1 MPSTREYRRIFRRL
15 FVTHLGLALL
25 PLVALG
31 IFSIDRINSI
41 YDEKIS
47 AGIEAVCSSKHRAL
61 DTFLH
66 ERISQIKTLAFT
78 HGLAELRDPDRL
90 SRIFTVMQQSG
101 RSFVDLGIIGMD
113 GRHISYVGPF
123 DLRDANYVSAPWFT
137 EVLRKGVFVSD
148 VFMGF
153 RNVPH
158 FIIAVLRHEGGESF
172 IMRATIDMEAINSLL
187 QRVYSGERSD
197 AFLINEQGVLQT
209 DSRDY
214 GRIMEQFNVTLPNV
228 LRQGIALVPLP
239 SQPGDSGSKE
249 PLAAMMHL
257 DSMPWLLVVV
267 DDVRE
272 SLAPLHRLR
281 IYILLFVGL
290 GAVLVTVG
298 AFLGTRYIVSC
309 LAAADRKQA
318 HIDARMLQSSK
329 MAALGKMAAGVAH
342 EVNNPLAVIN
352 EKAGLGL
359 DLLHMSGDFERKD
372 RLINL
377 LEAIESTVERA
388 RGITHRLLGFAR
400 RMEANRQELSVPE
413 VLTET
418 MGFLER
424 GAKNR
429 GVNIGTDFAEGL
441 PDIVSDRGQLQQ
453 VFLNIMGNALDAVP
467 DGGKVDIACPRTDG
481 GGLLVRVTDNGKG
494 MSPEVIKH
502 IFEPFYSTKKEK
514 GNGLGMFITYGIVR
528 RLGGEITVDS
538 TEGKGTTVS
547 ITLPLTPP
555 ERPVEA

>member
-66 ERISQIKTLAFT
+66 ERVSQIKTLAFT
-78 HGLAELRDPDRL
+78 HDLAELRDPDRL

-123 DLRDANYVSAPWFT
+123 DLRDANYVNAPWFT

-214 GRIMEQFNVTLPNV
+214 GRILEHFDVTLPNV

-309 LAAADRKQA
+309 LTAADRKQA

-342 EVNNPLAVIN
+342 EVNNPLMLIQENAGWIRDLLQDENPKNMVNYDEIMESTDKIEKHVQRAKGITQRMLGFGRRMNPGRSEIMVNVLVDQATEFLKTEARGRNITIEKDFSADVPVILSDSAQLEQVFIN
-352 EKAGLGL
+352 IMDNAIKYSAPGGRITVKLWAGEYKAFAEIIDQGRGIPPEDLENVKTKFYKGSNSVRGSGIGLALVDSIMTALDGTMDIKSTLGRGTVVTLGL
-359 DLLHMSGDFERKD
+359 PIYKR
-372 RLINL
+372 
-377 LEAIESTVERA
+377 
-388 RGITHRLLGFAR
+388 
-400 RMEANRQELSVPE
+400 
-413 VLTET
+413 
-418 MGFLER
+418 
-424 GAKNR
+424 
-429 GVNIGTDFAEGL
+429 
-441 PDIVSDRGQLQQ
+441 
-453 VFLNIMGNALDAVP
+453 
-467 DGGKVDIACPRTDG
+467 
-481 GGLLVRVTDNGKG
+481 
-494 MSPEVIKH
+494 
-502 IFEPFYSTKKEK
+502 
-514 GNGLGMFITYGIVR
+514 
-528 RLGGEITVDS
+528 
-538 TEGKGTTVS
+538 
-547 ITLPLTPP
+547 
-555 ERPVEA
+555 

>member
-66 ERISQIKTLAFT
+66 ERVSQIKTLAFT
-78 HGLAELRDPDRL
+78 HDLAELRDPDRL

-123 DLRDANYVSAPWFT
+123 DLRDANYVNAPWFT

-172 IMRATIDMEAINSLL
+172 IMRATIDMEAINGLL

-214 GRIMEQFNVTLPNV
+214 GRILEHFDVTLPNV

-257 DSMPWLLVVV
+257 DAMPWLL
-267 DDVRE
+267 
-272 SLAPLHRLR
+272 
-281 IYILLFVGL
+281 L
-290 GAVLVTVG
+290 GAVPGSFAGVYLLQICSGAVLQGAVG
-298 AFLGTRYIVSC
+298 LLLLYYVYWQMTYRAAQGPVSHPRMLGAAAGFGAGLLGTAISFDGPPIGAYGLCMGWEPRVFLGTLGVFFVIRGSLTVI
-309 LAAADRKQA
+309 LQA
-318 HIDARMLQSSK
+318 T
-329 MAALGKMAAGVAH
+329 AG
-342 EVNNPLAVIN
+342 
-352 EKAGLGL
+352 
-359 DLLHMSGDFERKD
+359 FY
-372 RLINL
+372 
-377 LEAIESTVERA
+377 T
-388 RGITHRLLGFAR
+388 
-400 RMEANRQELSVPE
+400 PE
-413 VLTET
+413 VLGYALYGAPGVILGTLLAFPVAKRIPQET
-418 MGFLER
+418 FR
-424 GAKNR
+424 
-429 GVNIGTDFAEGL
+429 
-441 PDIVSDRGQLQQ
+441 
-453 VFLNIMGNALDAVP
+453 
-467 DGGKVDIACPRTDG
+467 KV
-481 GGLLVRVTDNGKG
+481 LLVIIGVAGA
-494 MSPEVIKH
+494 VC
-502 IFEPFYSTKKEK
+502 
-514 GNGLGMFITYGIVR
+514 LVR
-528 RLGGEITVDS
+528 AFL
-538 TEGKGTTVS
+538 
-547 ITLPLTPP
+547 
-555 ERPVEA
+555 

>member
-66 ERISQIKTLAFT
+66 ERVSQIKTLAFT

-298 AFLGTRYIVSC
+298 AFLGTRY
-309 LAAADRKQA
+309 
-318 HIDARMLQSSK
+318 
-329 MAALGKMAAGVAH
+329 
-342 EVNNPLAVIN
+342 
-352 EKAGLGL
+352 
-359 DLLHMSGDFERKD
+359 
-372 RLINL
+372 
-377 LEAIESTVERA
+377 
-388 RGITHRLLGFAR
+388 
-400 RMEANRQELSVPE
+400 
-413 VLTET
+413 
-418 MGFLER
+418 
-424 GAKNR
+424 
-429 GVNIGTDFAEGL
+429 
-441 PDIVSDRGQLQQ
+441 
-453 VFLNIMGNALDAVP
+453 
-467 DGGKVDIACPRTDG
+467 
-481 GGLLVRVTDNGKG
+481 
-494 MSPEVIKH
+494 
-502 IFEPFYSTKKEK
+502 
-514 GNGLGMFITYGIVR
+514 
-528 RLGGEITVDS
+528 
-538 TEGKGTTVS
+538 
-547 ITLPLTPP
+547 
-555 ERPVEA
+555 